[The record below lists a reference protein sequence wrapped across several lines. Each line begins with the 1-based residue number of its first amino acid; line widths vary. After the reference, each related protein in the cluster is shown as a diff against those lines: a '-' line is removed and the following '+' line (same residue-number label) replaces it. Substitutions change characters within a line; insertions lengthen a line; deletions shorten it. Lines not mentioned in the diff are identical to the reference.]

1 VGAKFIFFG
10 FFHIFWSS
18 NDKKWLV
25 FEFKR
30 LDLNLSKNM
39 DQSDLATSLR
49 AADASGSRY
58 QPCQPQCGWYRSTQT
73 IDTRF
78 RAREP
83 SALLPQTVPTAARL
97 LLRSVEAAVGTSLM
111 EHKNN
116 LPLFLMVQ
124 RERPLL
130 KPGLV
135 TYFRM
140 FSSLSYKK
148 KEKHP

>member
-1 VGAKFIFFG
+1 V
-10 FFHIFWSS
+10 
-18 NDKKWLV
+18 
-25 FEFKR
+25 
-30 LDLNLSKNM
+30 

-58 QPCQPQCGWYRSTQT
+58 QPCQPQCGWYRSTQM

-83 SALLPQTVPTAARL
+83 SALLPRAVPTAARL
-97 LLRSVEAAVGTSLM
+97 LLRSVEAAVETSLM

-116 LPLFLMVQ
+116 LPLFLMVK
-124 RERPLL
+124 RENSPLL
-130 KPGLV
+130 KPVLV
-135 TYFRM
+135 TYYRM

-148 KEKHP
+148 RKNIHKIWIVHYVSL